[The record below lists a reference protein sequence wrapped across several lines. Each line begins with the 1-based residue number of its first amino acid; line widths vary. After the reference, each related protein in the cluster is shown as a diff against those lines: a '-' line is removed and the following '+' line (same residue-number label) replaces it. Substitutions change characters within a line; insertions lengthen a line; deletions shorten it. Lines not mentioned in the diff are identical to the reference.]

1 MPMRTD
7 CKHYESRTY
16 ASGETMRM
24 CRLDLAPDAPWRCPA
39 DCEKY
44 VRRIGD
50 AGFTVGSLA
59 EQPTPPE
66 PDLEGA
72 ADLLDAAEDIVN
84 AIGPSVLADVE
95 QQRGRDQGVQSRWR
109 RIFRRR

>member
-1 MPMRTD
+1 MRTD
-7 CKHYESRTY
+7 CRHYESRTY

-39 DCEKY
+39 DCASFEP
-44 VRRIGD
+44 RAAGAGWTIG
-50 AGFTVGSLA
+50 TLQ

-72 ADLLDAAEDIVN
+72 AELLDQAEGIVN
-84 AIGPSVLADVE
+84 AIGPQVLADAE
-95 QQRGRDQGVQSRWR
+95 RLRAIEDDPPFWR
-109 RIFRRR
+109 RLFRRRR